1 MNYQMELALSLL
13 AALTLG
19 LMIGFERG
27 WNGRESDEGSRVA
40 GIRTFSLIGL
50 SGGIFA
56 ILAEQWGAWLIVT
69 GFVVVAILIAVSFI
83 NYSQVTEN
91 AGITTEFSM
100 LLTFALA
107 IWAASGNPL
116 PALMCGAVVVA
127 LLGHKKSL
135 HKLLKHISP
144 TTFYSGITLLLISVV
159 VLPLLPNEGYGPWQ
173 ALNPYWLWW
182 MVVLISGLS
191 FIGYLFTQLL
201 GERYGTLITAIAGG
215 FASSTAV
222 TLTMARF
229 ARKNPRTVI
238 YSVGMLLTCCIMF
251 PRVLIEVFVV
261 NRELLSVVWPPVLL
275 MFFGLS
281 VVMALMYWREK
292 KSASSEAAD
301 MTIDNPLQLV
311 TALQF
316 GILLAVILLLSEA
329 MKDWF
334 GDAGIYSLAIISGL
348 IDVNAITLSLSRSA
362 QGELSHPVAAMGILL
377 ACASNT
383 LFKGVMFASVA
394 GIKLH
399 YRYAIYMAL
408 AVTPGLLY
416 GIWQLQ

>member
-1 MNYQMELALSLL
+1 MNDQMELALSLL
-13 AALTLG
+13 AALVLG
-19 LMIGFERG
+19 LMIGIERG
-27 WNGRESDEGSRVA
+27 WRGRDSEQGSRVA
-40 GIRTFSLIGL
+40 GVRTFSLIGL
-50 SGGIFA
+50 SGGLFA
-56 ILAEQWGAWLIVT
+56 ILAQQWGVWLIVT
-69 GFVVVAILIAVSFI
+69 GFIVVAILIAVSFI
-83 NYSQVTEN
+83 NYSQLSEN

-107 IWAASGNPL
+107 VWAASGNPL

-135 HKLLKHISP
+135 HKLLQHISP
-144 TTFYSGITLLLISVV
+144 KTFYSGITLLLISVV
-159 VLPLLPNEGYGPWQ
+159 ILPLLPNDGYGPWQ

-191 FIGYLFTQLL
+191 FIGYLFTRLW
-201 GERYGTLITAIAGG
+201 GEKRGTLITAIAGG

-229 ARKNPRTVI
+229 AKKNPRVII
-238 YSVGMLLTCCIMF
+238 YSVGMLITCCIMF

-261 NRELLSVVWPPVLL
+261 NHELLALVWPPVLL
-275 MFFGLS
+275 MLGGLS
-281 VVMALMYWREK
+281 LVMALMYWQQK
-292 KSASSEAAD
+292 KATSAEIAEI
-301 MTIDNPLQLV
+301 TIDNPLQLV

-316 GILLAVILLLSEA
+316 GVLLAIILLLSEA
-329 MKDWF
+329 MKNWF

-348 IDVNAITLSLSRSA
+348 LDVNAITLSLSRSA

-383 LFKGVMFASVA
+383 LFKGIMFAFVA

-399 YRYAIYMAL
+399 YRYAIYMTL

-416 GIWQLQ
+416 GIWQLY